1 MKNRALPTIALLLA
15 ASVVAFSAMIHGA
28 GKFEWS
34 WFYPWVIGPYGVLLL
49 IFCLPTGQSD
59 ARSIAGRVAA
69 ALVLTFSCLPYID
82 AMWVSVSSTSA
93 LIFIFAPVY
102 LFVGGLIVWGLAWAW
117 FARRTRRRSTRA

>member
-1 MKNRALPTIALLLA
+1 MNRALPTIVVLLA
-15 ASVVAFSAMIHGA
+15 ASVVAVSAMIHGA

-49 IFCLPTGQSD
+49 IFCLPARQSD
-59 ARSIAGRVAA
+59 ARSVAGRIAA
-69 ALVLTFSCLPYID
+69 VLVLTFTCLLYID

-102 LFVGGLIVWGLAWAW
+102 LFVGGLVSWGLAWAL
-117 FARRTRRRSTRA
+117 FARRTARNNNHA